1 MLLALTQLH
10 LADAPLPV
18 TNHASAWRRA
28 DGDFVPARFALQFS
42 RNTYASSR
50 LRHVERCSEQEIY
63 GVRRVGSRARKN
75 FSHE

>member
-42 RNTYASSR
+42 R
-50 LRHVERCSEQEIY
+50 
-63 GVRRVGSRARKN
+63 
-75 FSHE
+75 